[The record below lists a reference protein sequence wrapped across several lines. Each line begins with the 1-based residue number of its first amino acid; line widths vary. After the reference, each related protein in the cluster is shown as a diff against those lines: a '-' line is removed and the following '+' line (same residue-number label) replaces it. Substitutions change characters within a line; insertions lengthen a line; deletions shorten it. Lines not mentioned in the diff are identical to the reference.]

1 MFELAASSVVNCVQG
16 LFTKALSQQR
26 VSKHNTCQYA
36 YDIMIS
42 TYQK

>member
-26 VSKHNTCQYA
+26 VSA
-36 YDIMIS
+36 YDIIIS